1 MIKVLEVFGEPVAH
15 GGQESYLQSQLEHM
29 DLSDMRISIL
39 TPYYIDNDS
48 LTRLVKLTGG
58 VVSALELPFRPGKS
72 RHYLEEPLGDYYRKH
87 LDQFDIAH
95 IHSGSTSFLAFA
107 ARSARDNGVKTII
120 VHSHATSGKSKVL
133 TTAIR
138 LYSSIL
144 MRGCVDCYAAC
155 SRDAAIA
162 KFGKKASRAAILRN
176 GIEIEKFTYSN
187 ADREAIR
194 SQFGLDQNVVLLGT
208 VGRLAEEKNQKL
220 LITLLAELNARF
232 PSHYALLIVG
242 DGELHEELSRYAK
255 HLKVDKLVIFT
266 GARIDVNRCYS
277 AMDIFL
283 FPSLYEG
290 LGIAAIEAQAN
301 GLPSVISTAIPED
314 ADVLIDRI
322 IRANPKSVQSWLD
335 AIISLEGK
343 TVNREIDPIHF
354 SDYDVNTSALAL
366 KKMYISVSKKS
377 VVNS

>member
-29 DLSDMRISIL
+29 DLSDMRVSLL
-39 TPYYIDNDS
+39 TPYYIDNDA
-48 LTRLVKLTGG
+48 LTRLVELTGG
-58 VVSALELPFRPGKS
+58 VVSALGLPFRPGKS
-72 RHYLEEPLGDYYRKH
+72 RRYLEEPLGAYYRKH
-87 LDQFDIAH
+87 PNQFDIAH
-95 IHSGSTSFLAFA
+95 IHSGSNSFLAFA
-107 ARSARDNGVKTII
+107 ARSARENGVKKII
-120 VHSHATSGKSKVL
+120 VHSHATSGKPKALSA
-133 TTAIR
+133 AIR

-155 SRDAAIA
+155 SKDAAIA
-162 KFGKKASRAAILRN
+162 KFGKKASEATILRN
-176 GIEIEKFTYSN
+176 GIEIDSFTYNNS
-187 ADREAIR
+187 DREAIR

-232 PSHYALLIVG
+232 PSQYALLIVG
-242 DGELHEELSRYAK
+242 DGELREELRRYAK
-255 HLKVDKLVIFT
+255 YLRVDKLVLFT
-266 GARIDVNRCYS
+266 GERTDVNRYYS

-283 FPSLYEG
+283 FPSIYEG

-314 ADVLIDRI
+314 VNVLIDRV
-322 IRANPKSVQSWLD
+322 IRANPKSLQSWID
-335 AIISLEGK
+335 AIFDLGGK

-366 KKMYISVSKKS
+366 KNMYIDVSKKS

>member
-48 LTRLVKLTGG
+48 LTRLIEFTGG
-58 VVSALELPFRPGKS
+58 IVSALGLPFRPGKS
-72 RHYLEEPLGDYYRKH
+72 RHYLEEPLSEYYRKH
-87 LDQFDIAH
+87 PNQFDIAH

-107 ARSARDNGVKTII
+107 ARSARDNGIKKII

-133 TTAIR
+133 ATAIR

-155 SRDAAIA
+155 SKDAAIA
-162 KFGKKASRAAILRN
+162 KFGKKASKATILRN
-176 GIEIEKFTYSN
+176 GIEIKKYTFNNT
-187 ADREAIR
+187 DRGAIR
-194 SQFGLDQNVVLLGT
+194 SQFGLDQNVIVLGT

-232 PSHYALLIVG
+232 PSQYALLIVG

-255 HLKVDKLVIFT
+255 YLRVDKLVIFT
-266 GARIDVNRCYS
+266 GERTDVNRYYS

-283 FPSLYEG
+283 FPSKYEG

-314 ADVLIDRI
+314 ADVLIDRV
-322 IRANPKSVQSWLD
+322 IRANPKSLQSWID
-335 AIISLEGK
+335 AIFNLEGK

-366 KKMYISVSKKS
+366 KNMYIGVLEKS